1 MKNNPHSVDRYYK
14 FCLKRL
20 GIIFYIFF
28 FHYGSIIEFMET
40 ENPQTGQRKDAT
52 LKIDGKKIHIL
63 EFLATVLSDEKL
75 KDIFDYWGSIFFD
88 PEYKDYTL
96 ACDIISIAKPGDE
109 IREIKIGEN
118 VIFRIRTFFI
128 KKMDGAKIL
137 KTLIYKTIMY
147 EELTDFE
154 AICLLVLPDMNIDIP
169 IKQLLNMICFI
180 YGNANIPDIGFKIK
194 IYSCL
199 IMLFKRFYKDDEL
212 QEMIDMLRTANQDP
226 KIAEI
231 VEKYGWGFDELY
243 LNGME
248 DGAIKNARNL
258 LANGV
263 DINIISD
270 SLGISI
276 EELEKIK
283 RKL

>member
-1 MKNNPHSVDRYYK
+1 
-14 FCLKRL
+14 
-20 GIIFYIFF
+20 
-28 FHYGSIIEFMET
+28 
-40 ENPQTGQRKDAT
+40 
-52 LKIDGKKIHIL
+52 
-63 EFLATVLSDEKL
+63 
-75 KDIFDYWGSIFFD
+75 
-88 PEYKDYTL
+88 
-96 ACDIISIAKPGDE
+96 
-109 IREIKIGEN
+109 
-118 VIFRIRTFFI
+118 
-128 KKMDGAKIL
+128 
-137 KTLIYKTIMY
+137 MY

-199 IMLFKRFYKDDEL
+199 IMLFERFYKDDEL
-212 QEMIDMLRTANQDP
+212 QEMIDMLKTANQDP

-248 DGAIKNARNL
+248 DGLEKTARKL
-258 LANGV
+258 LVRGV
-263 DINIISD
+263 DINIISE
-270 SLGISI
+270 STGFSI
-276 EELEKIK
+276 EKLDEFK

>member
-1 MKNNPHSVDRYYK
+1 MH
-14 FCLKRL
+14 
-20 GIIFYIFF
+20 
-28 FHYGSIIEFMET
+28 
-40 ENPQTGQRKDAT
+40 
-52 LKIDGKKIHIL
+52 
-63 EFLATVLSDEKL
+63 
-75 KDIFDYWGSIFFD
+75 
-88 PEYKDYTL
+88 
-96 ACDIISIAKPGDE
+96 
-109 IREIKIGEN
+109 
-118 VIFRIRTFFI
+118 
-128 KKMDGAKIL
+128 
-137 KTLIYKTIMY
+137 

-180 YGNANIPDIGFKIK
+180 YGNANIPEFEFKIK

-212 QEMIDMLRTANQDP
+212 EEMIDMLRTANQDP

-231 VEKYGWGFDELY
+231 VEKYGWGFDEIY
-243 LNGME
+243 YNGME
-248 DGAIKNARNL
+248 DGAIKNARKL

>member
-1 MKNNPHSVDRYYK
+1 
-14 FCLKRL
+14 
-20 GIIFYIFF
+20 
-28 FHYGSIIEFMET
+28 
-40 ENPQTGQRKDAT
+40 
-52 LKIDGKKIHIL
+52 
-63 EFLATVLSDEKL
+63 
-75 KDIFDYWGSIFFD
+75 
-88 PEYKDYTL
+88 
-96 ACDIISIAKPGDE
+96 
-109 IREIKIGEN
+109 
-118 VIFRIRTFFI
+118 
-128 KKMDGAKIL
+128 
-137 KTLIYKTIMY
+137 MY

-169 IKQLLNMICFI
+169 IKQLLNTICFI

-248 DGAIKNARNL
+248 DNAIKNARNL
-258 LANGV
+258 LALGV
-263 DINIISD
+263 DMETI
-270 SLGISI
+270 SLGIGISI
-276 EELEKIK
+276 KELEKLK

>member
-1 MKNNPHSVDRYYK
+1 
-14 FCLKRL
+14 
-20 GIIFYIFF
+20 
-28 FHYGSIIEFMET
+28 
-40 ENPQTGQRKDAT
+40 
-52 LKIDGKKIHIL
+52 
-63 EFLATVLSDEKL
+63 
-75 KDIFDYWGSIFFD
+75 
-88 PEYKDYTL
+88 
-96 ACDIISIAKPGDE
+96 
-109 IREIKIGEN
+109 
-118 VIFRIRTFFI
+118 
-128 KKMDGAKIL
+128 
-137 KTLIYKTIMY
+137 MY

-169 IKQLLNMICFI
+169 IKQLLNTICFI

-212 QEMIDMLRTANQDP
+212 QEMIDMLKTANQDP

-248 DGAIKNARNL
+248 DGVEKTARKLLSEGADLNL
-258 LANGV
+258 
-263 DINIISD
+263 ISRCT
-270 SLGISI
+270 GFSI
-276 EELEKIK
+276 EKLNEFK